1 VSKKLSSEQSGE
13 ATVVAVRLPPDLL
26 AGLDRA
32 VVQAS
37 APPYS
42 HPSRSV
48 VARVLIASALQTPL
62 FPAEALN
69 QPTSQKKEAT
79 MKKNTNA
86 IVTEWETVTPE
97 TAAKWLQ
104 KNVGNRP
111 VNHRHVAKLSADI
124 TAGRFQQTH
133 QGIAFDKNGF
143 LIDGQHRLLAIV
155 NANSSVELLVSR
167 GAPTR
172 IREVIDTGFGRGVA
186 HILAMRFGLD
196 ATQSKRASAIIH
208 CMVGMFGNARNK
220 IPTEEAMNLYAS
232 YSEGISW
239 AFQFCQSLSGGGVPT
254 PVLASLVW
262 AHKHAPE
269 ACNYIAEKFRKPSNL
284 PDGSPILALHSAVYK
299 TNASGDHAAR
309 RAISL
314 KTLRVLEAVL
324 DKEKLAVA
332 QATPATFGR
341 LCKRFGLVK

>member
-1 VSKKLSSEQSGE
+1 MTKKPSSEQSGE

-37 APPYS
+37 VPLYS
-42 HPSRSV
+42 RPSRSV
-48 VARVLIASALQTPL
+48 IARGLIASALQTPL
-62 FPAEALN
+62 FTTEALS
-69 QPTSQKKEAT
+69 QPTFQKKEAT

-111 VNHRHVAKLSADI
+111 VNYRHVAKLSADI
-124 TAGRFQQTH
+124 TAGRFLDTH

-143 LIDGQHRLLAIV
+143 LIDGQHRLLAV
-155 NANSSVELLVSR
+155 VDANSSVELLVSR
-167 GAPTR
+167 GAAAR
-172 IREVIDTGFGRGVA
+172 IREVIDTGIGRGIA

-196 ATQSKRASAIIH
+196 TTQSKYASALVH
-208 CMVGMFGNARNK
+208 CLVGMFGNARKK
-220 IPTEEAMNLYAS
+220 IPTEEAMTLYDS
-232 YSEGISW
+232 YKDGFSW
-239 AFQFCQSLSGGGVPT
+239 AFQFCSSVSNGGVPT

-262 AHKHAPE
+262 AYQHEPE
-269 ACNYIAEKFRKPSNL
+269 ACNYIVDKFRKPTNL
-284 PDGSPILALHSAVYK
+284 PDGSPILALQSAFYK
-299 TNASGDHAAR
+299 TNTSGTSGDR

-314 KTLRVLEAVL
+314 KTLRVLEAIL
-324 DKEKLAVA
+324 NKEKLAMV
-332 QATPATFGR
+332 PATTAAFER
-341 LCKRFGLVK
+341 LCHRFGLVK